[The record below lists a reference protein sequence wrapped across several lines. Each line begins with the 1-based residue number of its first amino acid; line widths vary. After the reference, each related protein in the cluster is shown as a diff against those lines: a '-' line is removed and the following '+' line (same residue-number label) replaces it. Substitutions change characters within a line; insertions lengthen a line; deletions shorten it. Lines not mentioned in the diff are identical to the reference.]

1 MDVKVLLPT
10 LLLPIWIG
18 VCAFMSHRNCC
29 GVPTLPEE
37 NALSL
42 VPIESVEADSK
53 RLALEGAGFSFLNRE
68 SSLDSSLTVEQKSLI
83 AYTTGYLQNHPERR
97 LILTGLYIT
106 DEKSINADLGL
117 ERAASVQQLLLNEG
131 IATTQIELRQD
142 MTEASATPLEKAVE
156 FDFEARPDSTK
167 LLEVVESGALHPKII
182 IHFELDQN
190 ALLLTPAQEYFF
202 QIVQQYLERKAEQ
215 KLLIV
220 GFTDNQG
227 ETRQNFGLGRERAAF
242 VKEALVEMG
251 FDKRRIMTDSQGE
264 NNPIATN
271 ETEEGR
277 ARNRRVEVELK
288 R

>member
-1 MDVKVLLPT
+1 MNVKVLLPVM
-10 LLLPIWIG
+10 LLAIWIG
-18 VCAFMSHRNCC
+18 VCAFMSNRYCC
-29 GVPTLPEE
+29 GTPILPKD
-37 NALSL
+37 NALSF
-42 VPIESVEADSK
+42 VPIESVEKESK
-53 RLALEGAGFSFLNRE
+53 RLALEGTGFSFLNAV
-68 SSLDSSLTVEQKSLI
+68 STLDSSLTVKQKSLI
-83 AYTTGYLQNHPERR
+83 AYTTGYLQNHPERC
-97 LILTGLYIT
+97 LILTGLYT
-106 DEKSINADLGL
+106 ATEKNTNADLGL

-131 IATTQIELRQD
+131 IATTQIRLKQD
-142 MTEASATPLEKAVE
+142 MSDVVETPLEKAVE
-156 FDFEARPDSTK
+156 FDFEARPDSTN
-167 LLEVVESGALHPKII
+167 LLEFIESDVLRPKII

-190 ALLLTPAQEYFF
+190 ALSLTPAQEYFF
-202 QIVQQYLERKAEQ
+202 QILQQYLEQKVEQ
-215 KLLIV
+215 KLLVV

-242 VKEALVEMG
+242 VKDALVEMG